1 MAMFNKTH
9 DDGKSYSE
17 AQDTIIGESVKL
29 EGDFVGEGNVIVHG
43 AVHGSL
49 TTKRNLEVGPT
60 AMISANVHAENAVIA
75 GDVDG
80 NVTVSH
86 TLELK
91 KSAKITGDIQ
101 AQTITMEAGALLNG
115 KCSMNGTTSSNTA
128 DTQEEK
134 EETKSDE

>member
-1 MAMFNKTH
+1 MAMFNKAQ
-9 DDGKSYSE
+9 DEGKSYSE

-91 KSAKITGDIQ
+91 KSAKITGDVH
-101 AQTITMEAGALLNG
+101 AQTLTIEAGALLNG
-115 KCSMNGTTSSNTA
+115 KCSMNGGSHSSPSEQPAESETSS
-128 DTQEEK
+128 
-134 EETKSDE
+134 DE